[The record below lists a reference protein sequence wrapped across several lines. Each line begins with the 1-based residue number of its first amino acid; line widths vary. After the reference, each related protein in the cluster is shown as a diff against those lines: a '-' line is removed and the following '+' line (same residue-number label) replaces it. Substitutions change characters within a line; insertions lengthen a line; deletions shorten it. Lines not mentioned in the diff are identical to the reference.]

1 MPITKTEIVSF
12 TCGSLLGEEGEILF
26 YCNEQDEF
34 EGWIAESAEIIE
46 FREEVYQANIP
57 NQADSTV
64 LEKFLH
70 TNKYQ
75 VTCNLLSFGMR
86 EREVLHEGSY
96 ESCVEYVTKFPGT
109 GTDVWIHTKPVVV
122 TYTLIEPAFMKAKVT
137 FRKGQLPGELKLVD
151 GELDIPVRINGSSD
165 LK

>member
-12 TCGSLLGEEGEILF
+12 TRESLLGEESEILWW
-26 YCNEQDEF
+26 CNGEEKF
-34 EGWIAESAEIIE
+34 EGWIAESAEILE

-57 NQADSTV
+57 SQAYFYRDVSEPV
-64 LEKFLH
+64 
-70 TNKYQ
+70 YQ
-75 VTCNLLSFGMR
+75 VTCNLLNFRMK